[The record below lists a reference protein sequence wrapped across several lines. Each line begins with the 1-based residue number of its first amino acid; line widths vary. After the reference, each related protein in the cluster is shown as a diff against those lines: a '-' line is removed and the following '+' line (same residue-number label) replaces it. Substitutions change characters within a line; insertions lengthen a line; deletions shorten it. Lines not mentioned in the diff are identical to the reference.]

1 MDSVCSLC
9 HVSGASRTKIDEVTL
24 DALRT
29 RQSLV
34 KGERL
39 VRHEMRA
46 VLDTVRQTNQIAHA
60 LDLNAGTENRNST
73 QADMRARTFVCARTE
88 HINTIFIE
96 VPSEGFATLSSS
108 AMPEATSELG
118 RSKLR

>member
-1 MDSVCSLC
+1 M
-9 HVSGASRTKIDEVTL
+9 SRTKIDKVTL

-46 VLDTVRQTNQIAHA
+46 VLNVADEGKSLTVATEINSGAPLCHLEFLCHRTMASFCC
-60 LDLNAGTENRNST
+60 DL
-73 QADMRARTFVCARTE
+73 F
-88 HINTIFIE
+88 
-96 VPSEGFATLSSS
+96 PEGFATLSSS